1 MLTEQPH
8 RRLNQLTG
16 EWVLVSP
23 HRTQRPWQG
32 QVEKQPQPTPVHYD
46 PTCYL
51 CPGNPRAGGV
61 RNPAYEGTFVF
72 DNDFAAL
79 KPDVGEFE
87 LNTNNLLVAK
97 SERGVCRVVCF
108 HPDHSLTVARMSR
121 PDIRRVI
128 DTWTDQYLELG
139 SFRWINSVQIFE
151 NRGEMMGASNPHPH
165 CQIWAN
171 ETVPNEHVK
180 ELASFR
186 NFRAHHARCLLCEY
200 LKTEGRRASEL
211 FARTIALSR

>member
-1 MLTEQPH
+1 
-8 RRLNQLTG
+8 
-16 EWVLVSP
+16 
-23 HRTQRPWQG
+23 
-32 QVEKQPQPTPVHYD
+32 
-46 PTCYL
+46 
-51 CPGNPRAGGV
+51 V

-139 SFRWINSVQIFE
+139 SFRWI
-151 NRGEMMGASNPHPH
+151 
-165 CQIWAN
+165 
-171 ETVPNEHVK
+171 
-180 ELASFR
+180 
-186 NFRAHHARCLLCEY
+186 
-200 LKTEGRRASEL
+200 
-211 FARTIALSR
+211 